1 MTHGMNVWFWYLSL
15 ELIWGMKYI
24 LKWDLNS
31 EPPLVETHSHNAKW
45 FDDCLNVIPV
55 YQTGAACFCSFLPW
69 LGYQEWEQRQLRQHR
84 ERQHRETIWGEVY
97 PGVNLRSVKMTE
109 NIALNIAKIT
119 HSCWMARRRKCWE
132 SWGNLWYSSWPWP
145 DPELDGNFCVAWKTL
160 GTNQPRPPLTEE
172 IPWVR
177 CNFGI
182 FQGGDIPEIFQ
193 WRRPWALSIDIAL
206 SASEST
212 RWWVEKSK
220 LLQKEPLGSFQ
231 LDIGKHFNVFEFSC
245 FEQSAQN
252 IPVDGKG
259 DTLVSISVKCC
270 WHWSL
275 DEKTFCE
282 FHGIKF
288 LKSSRFWFHLRNV
301 RDEVK

>member
-15 ELIWGMKYI
+15 ELIWDMNYI

-31 EPPLVETHSHNAKW
+31 EPPLVETHSPNAKW
-45 FDDCLNVIPV
+45 FDDCLNVIRL
-55 YQTGAACFCSFLPW
+55 YQTLEQPAFAAFSLVSDIRSGNRDNCDNTERST
-69 LGYQEWEQRQLRQHR
+69 GR
-84 ERQHRETIWGEVY
+84 EIIWCEVY

-193 WRRPWALSIDIAL
+193 WRRPWALFNWYRFVSIRVNA
-206 SASEST
+206 
-212 RWWVEKSK
+212 WVEKKQTGTKRTPWQFS
-220 LLQKEPLGSFQ
+220 
-231 LDIGKHFNVFEFSC
+231 IG
-245 FEQSAQN
+245 
-252 IPVDGKG
+252 
-259 DTLVSISVKCC
+259 
-270 WHWSL
+270 HW
-275 DEKTFCE
+275 KTF
-282 FHGIKF
+282 
-288 LKSSRFWFHLRNV
+288 
-301 RDEVK
+301 

>member
-1 MTHGMNVWFWYLSL
+1 
-15 ELIWGMKYI
+15 
-24 LKWDLNS
+24 
-31 EPPLVETHSHNAKW
+31 
-45 FDDCLNVIPV
+45 
-55 YQTGAACFCSFLPW
+55 
-69 LGYQEWEQRQLRQHR
+69 
-84 ERQHRETIWGEVY
+84 
-97 PGVNLRSVKMTE
+97 
-109 NIALNIAKIT
+109 
-119 HSCWMARRRKCWE
+119 MARRRKCWE

-193 WRRPWALSIDIAL
+193 GGDIPEIFQRRRPWALSIDIAL